1 MKYDVIVVGGG
12 HAGCEASLITIAPK
26 SAAGVLLNAPP
37 ILPIAVR
44 QAPANTTFFAILR
57 SPLNQTRTQ

>member
-1 MKYDVIVVGGG
+1 
-12 HAGCEASLITIAPK
+12 
-26 SAAGVLLNAPP
+26 LLNAPP

>member
-1 MKYDVIVVGGG
+1 MAKKVVL
-12 HAGCEASLITIAPK
+12 AGT
-26 SAAGVLLNAPP
+26 VLNPPP
-37 ILPIAVR
+37 IVPIAVR